1 MSFEDAKVYLLAAYQ
16 AEVERRHRVFE
27 RNEHFDAQLNL
38 ITKYLTGGSK
48 KFGLMFCG
56 LCGNGKTTWAKA
68 LQLLVSGLNL
78 KNPINNLYYVFPLW
92 NAKDLAMRSKGN
104 YNDWRNVMR
113 YQLMIVDDLGT
124 EPREVMEFGNVY
136 TPLIDL
142 ITTRYE
148 EQLYTI
154 FTTNLTPAQLE
165 EKYGKRIVDRLN
177 EMVEKVV
184 FENESYR
191 R

>member
-1 MSFEDAKVYLLAAYQ
+1 M
-16 AEVERRHRVFE
+16 
-27 RNEHFDAQLNL
+27 
-38 ITKYLTGGSK
+38 
-48 KFGLMFCG
+48 MFYG
-56 LCGNGKTTWAKA
+56 LCGNGNSTWAKA
-68 LQLLVSGLNL
+68 ILSLVSGLYA
-78 KNPINNLYYVFPLW
+78 I
-92 NAKDLAMRSKGN
+92 
-104 YNDWRNVMR
+104 
-113 YQLMIVDDLGT
+113 
-124 EPREVMEFGNVY
+124 
-136 TPLIDL
+136 LIDL

-184 FENESYR
+184 FENKSYR

>member
-1 MSFEDAKVYLLAAYQ
+1 MDYAVTETPPWRKLFCRLL
-16 AEVERRHRVFE
+16 R
-27 RNEHFDAQLNL
+27 D
-38 ITKYLTGGSK
+38 
-48 KFGLMFCG
+48 
-56 LCGNGKTTWAKA
+56 
-68 LQLLVSGLNL
+68 
-78 KNPINNLYYVFPLW
+78 
-92 NAKDLAMRSKGN
+92 
-104 YNDWRNVMR
+104 
-113 YQLMIVDDLGT
+113 
-124 EPREVMEFGNVY
+124 Y

>member
-1 MSFEDAKVYLLAAYQ
+1 MDKKRKKVD
-16 AEVERRHRVFE
+16 R
-27 RNEHFDAQLNL
+27 
-38 ITKYLTGGSK
+38 
-48 KFGLMFCG
+48 KFRMTPKMTVKVTPKMTPKRQRMILM
-56 LCGNGKTTWAKA
+56 
-68 LQLLVSGLNL
+68 
-78 KNPINNLYYVFPLW
+78 
-92 NAKDLAMRSKGN
+92 
-104 YNDWRNVMR
+104 
-113 YQLMIVDDLGT
+113 GT

-142 ITTRYE
+142 ISTRYE

>member
-1 MSFEDAKVYLLAAYQ
+1 MLLESPLSPKASLHVHLNIICENPSNQCYQ
-16 AEVERRHRVFE
+16 WSLWLSEQKFLVKLSTLPALTVKTTAHRTRRHRC
-27 RNEHFDAQLNL
+27 N
-38 ITKYLTGGSK
+38 
-48 KFGLMFCG
+48 
-56 LCGNGKTTWAKA
+56 
-68 LQLLVSGLNL
+68 
-78 KNPINNLYYVFPLW
+78 
-92 NAKDLAMRSKGN
+92 
-104 YNDWRNVMR
+104 
-113 YQLMIVDDLGT
+113 
-124 EPREVMEFGNVY
+124 
-136 TPLIDL
+136 L

-148 EQLYTI
+148 EQFYTI

>member
-1 MSFEDAKVYLLAAYQ
+1 ME
-16 AEVERRHRVFE
+16 
-27 RNEHFDAQLNL
+27 
-38 ITKYLTGGSK
+38 
-48 KFGLMFCG
+48 
-56 LCGNGKTTWAKA
+56 
-68 LQLLVSGLNL
+68 
-78 KNPINNLYYVFPLW
+78 
-92 NAKDLAMRSKGN
+92 
-104 YNDWRNVMR
+104 
-113 YQLMIVDDLGT
+113 T

-184 FENESYR
+184 SRMNPIEGDVFLVPWLGHNYITIESRIVIFTIYEFIIKR
-191 R
+191 KCFGFFSLYFIIFYNFVNKWM

>member
-1 MSFEDAKVYLLAAYQ
+1 
-16 AEVERRHRVFE
+16 
-27 RNEHFDAQLNL
+27 
-38 ITKYLTGGSK
+38 
-48 KFGLMFCG
+48 
-56 LCGNGKTTWAKA
+56 
-68 LQLLVSGLNL
+68 
-78 KNPINNLYYVFPLW
+78 
-92 NAKDLAMRSKGN
+92 
-104 YNDWRNVMR
+104 
-113 YQLMIVDDLGT
+113 MIVDDLGT

-191 R
+191 RWCFSLPLVINEVFNSIFWSVLTIQQAELIVVV

>member
-1 MSFEDAKVYLLAAYQ
+1 MDYAVTETAPGRKL
-16 AEVERRHRVFE
+16 
-27 RNEHFDAQLNL
+27 
-38 ITKYLTGGSK
+38 
-48 KFGLMFCG
+48 FCR
-56 LCGNGKTTWAKA
+56 LFW
-68 LQLLVSGLNL
+68 
-78 KNPINNLYYVFPLW
+78 
-92 NAKDLAMRSKGN
+92 D
-104 YNDWRNVMR
+104 
-113 YQLMIVDDLGT
+113 
-124 EPREVMEFGNVY
+124 Y
-136 TPLIDL
+136 TPLIGL

-154 FTTNLTPAQLE
+154 FTTNITPAQLE

>member
-1 MSFEDAKVYLLAAYQ
+1 MSFDDAKVYLLAAYQ

-27 RNEHFDAQLNL
+27 RNEYFDEQLNK
-38 ITKYLTGGSK
+38 IANYLTGGSK

-78 KNPINNLYYVFPLW
+78 KNPINNLYYVFPLC

>member
-1 MSFEDAKVYLLAAYQ
+1 
-16 AEVERRHRVFE
+16 
-27 RNEHFDAQLNL
+27 
-38 ITKYLTGGSK
+38 
-48 KFGLMFCG
+48 
-56 LCGNGKTTWAKA
+56 
-68 LQLLVSGLNL
+68 
-78 KNPINNLYYVFPLW
+78 
-92 NAKDLAMRSKGN
+92 
-104 YNDWRNVMR
+104 MR
-113 YQLMIVDDLGT
+113 YQLIIVDDLGT
-124 EPREVMEFGNVY
+124 EPREVLEFGNVY
-136 TPLIDL
+136 TSLIDL

-154 FTTNLTPAQLE
+154 FTTKLE

>member
-1 MSFEDAKVYLLAAYQ
+1 MVSLKIEI
-16 AEVERRHRVFE
+16 VELIGHRT
-27 RNEHFDAQLNL
+27 ND
-38 ITKYLTGGSK
+38 IYLTSQIPPMT
-48 KFGLMFCG
+48 FVAF
-56 LCGNGKTTWAKA
+56 
-68 LQLLVSGLNL
+68 
-78 KNPINNLYYVFPLW
+78 
-92 NAKDLAMRSKGN
+92 
-104 YNDWRNVMR
+104 
-113 YQLMIVDDLGT
+113 